1 MNLTLR
7 SIIFSSHIFLLLT
20 LFLTTYFCIWLL
32 NSYHLNVCRISVLIL
47 CFFYSFLIKYHN
59 KKILDLELRIRQ
71 LPAYV
76 IGNSYKLKKQYII
89 HIHLNLIL
97 YLRNSS
103 VYNFYPS
110 VHQNALFSP
119 DFLHFLSV
127 RYIHG
132 SKSKRSSE
140 KAIGEGGQL
149 PNFFTNFQ
157 FLFNRKTCRNWTE
170 IARSISVFSE
180 IKSRSC
186 PTSRNSWK

>member
-1 MNLTLR
+1 M
-7 SIIFSSHIFLLLT
+7 FLLFIFDKNT
-20 LFLTTYFCIWLL
+20 RIKKSWIW
-32 NSYHLNVCRISVLIL
+32 NWEFV
-47 CFFYSFLIKYHN
+47 K
-59 KKILDLELRIRQ
+59 

-97 YLRNSS
+97 YLRNCS

-157 FLFNRKTCRNWTE
+157 FLFNRKTCRN
-170 IARSISVFSE
+170 
-180 IKSRSC
+180 
-186 PTSRNSWK
+186 

>member
-1 MNLTLR
+1 M
-7 SIIFSSHIFLLLT
+7 FLLFIFDKNT
-20 LFLTTYFCIWLL
+20 RIKKSWIW
-32 NSYHLNVCRISVLIL
+32 NWEFV
-47 CFFYSFLIKYHN
+47 K
-59 KKILDLELRIRQ
+59 

-89 HIHLNLIL
+89 HIHSNW
-97 YLRNSS
+97 NSS
-103 VYNFYPS
+103 VWNFYPS
-110 VHQNALFSP
+110 VHQNSLFLP
-119 DFLHFLSV
+119 DFLHFFSV

-170 IARSISVFSE
+170 IARSISVLSK